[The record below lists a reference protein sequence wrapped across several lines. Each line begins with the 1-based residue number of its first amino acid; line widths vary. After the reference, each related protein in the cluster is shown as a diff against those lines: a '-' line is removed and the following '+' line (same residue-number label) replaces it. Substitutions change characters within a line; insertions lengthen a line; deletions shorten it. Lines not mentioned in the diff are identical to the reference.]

1 MRLEIRTEEDIIT
14 SRAAAKEL
22 AREVGFG
29 IVDQTKIATAISEL
43 TRNIV
48 KYAREGLLHLRVVSR
63 NQRPGLEIICEDRG
77 PGIVDIEAALRE
89 GYTTGKGLGM
99 GLPGARKL
107 MDDFELTSAVNQGTR
122 VMVRKWL

>member
-1 MRLEIRTEEDIIT
+1 MRLEIRTEEDIIV

-48 KYAREGLLHLRVVSR
+48 KYAGDGLLYLEVVSR
-63 NQRPGLEIICEDRG
+63 NQQPGLEITCEDRG

-107 MDDFELTSAVNQGTR
+107 MDDFELTSTVNQGTR
-122 VMVRKWL
+122 VVVRKWL

>member
-1 MRLEIRTEEDIIT
+1 MRLEIRTEEDIII

-48 KYAREGLLHLRVVSR
+48 KYAGDGLLYLEVVRR
-63 NQRPGLEIICEDRG
+63 NQRPGLEITCEDRG
-77 PGIVDIEAALRE
+77 PGIADTEAALRE

-99 GLPGARKL
+99 GLPGARRL
-107 MDDFELTSAVNQGTR
+107 MDDLHRESRDQSGG
-122 VMVRKWL
+122 

>member
-1 MRLEIRTEEDIIT
+1 MRLEIRTEEDIII

-48 KYAREGLLHLRVVSR
+48 KYAGDGLLYLEVVSR
-63 NQRPGLEIICEDRG
+63 NQQPGLEITCEDRG

-107 MDDFELTSAVNQGTR
+107 MDDFELTSTVNQGTR
-122 VMVRKWL
+122 VVVRKWL